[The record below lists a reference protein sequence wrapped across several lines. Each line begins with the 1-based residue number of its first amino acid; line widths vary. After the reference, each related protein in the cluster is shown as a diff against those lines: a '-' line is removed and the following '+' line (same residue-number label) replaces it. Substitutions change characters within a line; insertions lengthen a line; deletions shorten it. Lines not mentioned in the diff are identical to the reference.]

1 MILKPEKFWKAMDKE
16 AVHVVLWSGH
26 ELTEGPECVL
36 LRVEVHEEEG
46 GYLGHALAVAHLR
59 VEHAVGRQHVEQ
71 VLLSGVVP
79 LTEHLMITIRPETI
93 CFIPN
98 LMLVKQRKYSCH
110 FRQILLRVMAIFVIF
125 ILAVLQTSL

>member
-26 ELTEGPECVL
+26 ELTEGPEGVL

-46 GYLGHALAVAHLR
+46 GDLGHALAVAHLR

-71 VLLSGVVP
+71 ILLSGVVP
-79 LTEHLMITIRPETI
+79 LTEHLMITIRPKNNV
-93 CFIPN
+93 F
-98 LMLVKQRKYSCH
+98 
-110 FRQILLRVMAIFVIF
+110 
-125 ILAVLQTSL
+125 